1 MHLCMHAANTLNSFA
16 GDDLISIFSRQILYY
31 QGPEWHQ
38 RFYSPFLCIAVCWTA
53 ISCFYPPSFFFFFFS
68 FCERCPY
75 LLHTVASA
83 HMFSTQFV
91 HAVDPHR
98 GQAQVAT
105 GHL

>member
-1 MHLCMHAANTLNSFA
+1 
-16 GDDLISIFSRQILYY
+16 
-31 QGPEWHQ
+31 
-38 RFYSPFLCIAVCWTA
+38 
-53 ISCFYPPSFFFFFFS
+53 
-68 FCERCPY
+68 